1 MKQNKGKMSAKWIK
15 KTHVRFGALLMV
27 LVMTCSL
34 PAPASDVFA
43 AGLGTTEPE
52 GTESLETERQESASS
67 EETGSQETTGESS
80 TSGSESTTEAPAA
93 SETAGQTEA
102 SEEETATSEVLMEI
116 EGEDALNNYIVF
128 ATVKKGTIT
137 ATSLNLRSGA
147 GTNYPILTSIP
158 KGTVLDILGQGTDP
172 GSGKVWYRLQYKGM
186 TGYASSD
193 YVTVSSYETDTDVE
207 FEQYMN
213 AQGFPESYKESLR
226 ILHAQYPGWTFVAQH
241 TTASWSDAVYEEY
254 KFGDML
260 PANWYGTKAVS
271 LIDKNV
277 ISSWKATEGGAYNWE
292 TGQWVTNW
300 DGSAWAIASKEIV
313 AYYMD
318 PRNFLNT
325 SGIFQFLDLSDIS
338 TASAQT
344 VSTGASNMGAAYLSG
359 YYASHGIDYPAVIC
373 KAGED
378 KKINPLAVTAILVQ
392 ELGLQ
397 GYSKATISGTVAGY
411 EGYYN
416 YFNIGAYTDSQFN
429 QAYMRGLWY
438 AKGAN
443 NNGITY
449 ERPWNTREKAI
460 RGGTQYFAEQYVKVG
475 QETLYLKRFNVVNTN
490 NRYNHQFST
499 DIQGAAGES
508 KLLSKAY
515 SEDLRGA
522 ALTFKIPVYKNMPS
536 SASIL
541 PTDNTPPSAA
551 ARSFAERLY
560 TVVLG
565 RTPDSGGLSYW
576 TSILASGKQSAAQVA
591 SDFVFSTEYLN
602 KKTSN
607 DDFVKMLYKAMM
619 NRNADSGGLTYWKNC
634 LESGVSRKGVFAG
647 FVNSTEF
654 QSLCKTYGVTAG
666 SFKSDDLLDKNP
678 NVTIF
683 VTRMYT
689 KCLERSAEDQGR
701 RYWVDMILNKGY
713 RGGDLAKG
721 FFFSD
726 EFRAK
731 NLSNEE
737 FVKRAYRTLLDREAD
752 TAGLNYW
759 KNRLS
764 SGVSRTEV
772 LNGFIYSTEFANL
785 CKKYG
790 IVQ

>member
-1 MKQNKGKMSAKWIK
+1 
-15 KTHVRFGALLMV
+15 
-27 LVMTCSL
+27 
-34 PAPASDVFA
+34 
-43 AGLGTTEPE
+43 
-52 GTESLETERQESASS
+52 
-67 EETGSQETTGESS
+67 
-80 TSGSESTTEAPAA
+80 
-93 SETAGQTEA
+93 
-102 SEEETATSEVLMEI
+102 
-116 EGEDALNNYIVF
+116 
-128 ATVKKGTIT
+128 
-137 ATSLNLRSGA
+137 
-147 GTNYPILTSIP
+147 
-158 KGTVLDILGQGTDP
+158 
-172 GSGKVWYRLQYKGM
+172 
-186 TGYASSD
+186 
-193 YVTVSSYETDTDVE
+193 
-207 FEQYMN
+207 
-213 AQGFPESYKESLR
+213 
-226 ILHAQYPGWTFVAQH
+226 
-241 TTASWSDAVYEEY
+241 
-254 KFGDML
+254 
-260 PANWYGTKAVS
+260 
-271 LIDKNV
+271 
-277 ISSWKATEGGAYNWE
+277 
-292 TGQWVTNW
+292 
-300 DGSAWAIASKEIV
+300 
-313 AYYMD
+313 
-318 PRNFLNT
+318 
-325 SGIFQFLDLSDIS
+325 
-338 TASAQT
+338 
-344 VSTGASNMGAAYLSG
+344 
-359 YYASHGIDYPAVIC
+359 
-373 KAGED
+373 
-378 KKINPLAVTAILVQ
+378 VQ

-460 RGGTQYFAEQYVKVG
+460 RGGTEYFAEQYVKAG

-499 DIQGAAGES
+499 DIQGASGES

-522 ALTFKIPVYKNMPS
+522 ALTFKIPVYKNMSS
-536 SASIL
+536 SASPL

-551 ARSFAERLY
+551 ARSFVERLY

-565 RTPDSGGLSYW
+565 RTPDSVGLSSW
-576 TSILASGKQSAAQVA
+576 TSILASGQQSAAQVA
-591 SDFVFSTEYLN
+591 YGFIFSNEYLN

-607 DDFVKMLYKAMM
+607 NDFVEMLYKTLM
-619 NRNADSGGLTYWKNC
+619 NRNSDSIGLAHWKNY

-666 SFKSDDLLDKNP
+666 SFTSDDLLDKNP
-678 NVTIF
+678 NVTAF

-689 KCLERSAEDQGR
+689 KCLERSADDQGR
-701 RYWVDMILNKGY
+701 RDWVDRILNKGY
-713 RGGDLAKG
+713 GGGSVAKG

-737 FVKRAYRTLLDREAD
+737 FVKRAYRTFLGREAD
-752 TAGLNYW
+752 TTGLNDW

-764 SGVSRTEV
+764 RGVSRTEV

-785 CKKYG
+785 CKQYG